1 MPQLPSQITFGC
13 ESGWFQDAEIIRSPN
28 FDERPPGCAID
39 LLVIHAISLPPGEF
53 GGGKIDEL
61 FLNRLDPSAHPY
73 FHSIDGLRVSSHFL
87 IERAGLLKQFV
98 STAFRAWHCG
108 LSSFDGRSACN
119 DFAIGIEL
127 EGCDEAPFTPHQYSI
142 LGQLLAQLMGR
153 HPLITSDRIVGHSD
167 IAPERKTDPGPKFDW
182 AGVRSDLALRVESG
196 RVNNP

>member
-1 MPQLPSQITFGC
+1 M
-13 ESGWFQDAEIIRSPN
+13 
-28 FDERPPGCAID
+28 
-39 LLVIHAISLPPGEF
+39 IHAISLPPGEF

-73 FHSIDGLRVSSHFL
+73 FRSIDGLRVSSHFL

-98 STAFRAWHCG
+98 STTFRAWHCG

-127 EGCDEAPFTPHQYSI
+127 EGCDEEPFTLHQYSI
-142 LGQLLAQLMGR
+142 LGHLLVQLMSR

-182 AGVRSDLALRVESG
+182 ARLRSDLAVRVESG
-196 RVNNP
+196 RLNNP